1 MGFSF
6 MRKAQIPL
14 QAIATFAWFMT
25 KNLKISLYLV
35 PHILDPQVLDI
46 FFDIVMWPCDH
57 QVATEGD
64 SRSLNPDIRKG
75 RHC

>member
-1 MGFSF
+1 MVH
-6 MRKAQIPL
+6 KKI
-14 QAIATFAWFMT
+14 
-25 KNLKISLYLV
+25 NLKISLYLKV

-64 SRSLNPDIRKG
+64 SRSLNQDIMKG

>member
-1 MGFSF
+1 
-6 MRKAQIPL
+6 
-14 QAIATFAWFMT
+14 
-25 KNLKISLYLV
+25 LV

-64 SRSLNPDIRKG
+64 SRSLNPDIMKG